1 MSELAAAFNQAL
13 GELLPFSEA
22 LDRAEEDRS
31 LSGVVRAEIIAM
43 GWNGMM
49 APEEAGGLGLGIGE
63 AVELC
68 AVAGQHLL
76 PVALLDES
84 LVLAPALAAVG
95 HPALEGVLDGGLA
108 GGAGYAT
115 EGSAALES
123 GALSASGVGV
133 RLSSGARLAA
143 LVHPRWTAVVSLEDP
158 AVRLERADALDRSQG
173 VHALSVTGAQPEV
186 VLDGWMDGGG
196 VADLVGGAER
206 MMSLSVSHARVRE
219 QFGRPLI
226 RFQAVT
232 HRLAEMKARL
242 ELIRSAVAR
251 LAFLME
257 EGAWDR
263 AFLAGLLCVGP
274 RLRPRDMRVCH
285 PGARRN
291 RLHLGIRPPPLLPKN
306 PIPSIHA
313 GRRPQHRRSGWTS
326 LSGHGL
332 ALHSLIGDPG
342 AGAGEKRQ
350 RN

>member
-31 LSGVVRAEIIAM
+31 LSAVVRAEIIGM

-84 LVLAPALAAVG
+84 LLLVPALAAVG

-143 LVHPRWTAVVSLEDP
+143 LVYPRWTAVVSLEDP

-173 VHALSVTGAQPEV
+173 VHILSATGVHPEV
-186 VLDGWMDGGG
+186 VLDGWMNGGG
-196 VADLVGGAER
+196 VATGWLAGLLADLVGGAEH
-206 MMSLSVSHARVRE
+206 MMSLSVSHARARE

-242 ELIRSAVAR
+242 ELMRSAVAR

-257 EGAWDR
+257 EGAWDT
-263 AFLAGLLCVGP
+263 AFLAGLLWSIP
-274 RLRPRDMRVCH
+274 AY
-285 PGARRN
+285 AREICESAIQVHGGIGFTWEYG
-291 RLHLGIRPPPLLPKN
+291 LHLYYRRILSLQSMLGGALDTAAA
-306 PIPSIHA
+306 A
-313 GRRPQHRRSGWTS
+313 GRAYLETV
-326 LSGHGL
+326 
-332 ALHSLIGDPG
+332 
-342 AGAGEKRQ
+342 
-350 RN
+350 